1 MGSIRKSLAYSLA
14 DNYLG
19 LALQLVVSLVI
30 ARLLTP
36 TELGIF
42 SVAAV
47 FAALAATFRD
57 FGVADYLIQEK
68 ELTPAKIR
76 AAFSVSLMVS
86 WLIAAVMYAASGPVA
101 DFYRQPGIAEVMKI
115 QCLNFL
121 LIPIGAVA
129 MACHRRQLNYRP
141 LFVASLLS
149 NVTSLVVAITA
160 AFAGLSYLSLAWSSV
175 AAIVVTVAVSL
186 YFRPRDLPRWPSLTG
201 LGEIIHFGKHA
212 SGIYLVGQIGR
223 NAPEAVIG
231 RVLDM
236 ASVAFF
242 ARAIGLMD
250 LFNRSVLRAV
260 SRVCLPYF
268 SQSARTGH
276 GTHEAYL
283 KAVSL
288 ITGIGWPYFI
298 FVGIAAYPIIRL
310 LYGPQWTESVTL
322 AQILCLAAILE
333 LTYYSATEIMVSVGR
348 IDQGNRLQFFVQMIR
363 ISSLAL
369 VFPFGLTGA
378 CWGLV
383 GSTFIGAIIAQRFL
397 RQTIGLR
404 FSDLVQACAPSALVA
419 VLSVA
424 PVATLTLAIEP
435 SGSNYLVF
443 LIIGSL
449 ATGIAWLGAIY
460 ASHHPL
466 WSEVA
471 HAASSMKRSKR
482 TD

>member
-1 MGSIRKSLAYSLA
+1 MGSIRKSLVYSLA

-19 LALQLVVSLVI
+19 MALQLAVSLVI

-76 AAFSVSLMVS
+76 AAFSVSLMIS
-86 WLIAAVMYAASGPVA
+86 WLIAAAMYAASGPVA

-121 LIPIGAVA
+121 LIPVGAVA
-129 MACHRRQLNYRP
+129 MAYHRRQLNYRP
-141 LFVASLLS
+141 LFIASLLS
-149 NVTSLVVAITA
+149 NVAALIVAITA

-175 AAIVVTVAVSL
+175 AAITVTVAVSL
-186 YFRPRDLPRWPSLTG
+186 YFRPRELPRWPSLSG

-236 ASVAFF
+236 AAVAFF
-242 ARAIGLMD
+242 ARASGLME
-250 LFNRSVLRAV
+250 LFNRSILRAV
-260 SRVCLPYF
+260 GRVCLPYF
-268 SQSARTGH
+268 SQSARAGH
-276 GTHEAYL
+276 GTQEAYL

-288 ITGIGWPYFI
+288 ITGIGWPFFI

-310 LYGPQWTESVTL
+310 LFGPQWTESVML

-333 LTYYSATEIMVSVGR
+333 LPYYLATEVMVAVGR
-348 IDQGNRLQFFVQMIR
+348 IDQSNRLQFFVQTIR
-363 ISSLAL
+363 ICSLAL
-369 VFPFGLTGA
+369 VFPFGLVGV
-378 CWGLV
+378 CWGLI
-383 GSTFIGAIIAQRFL
+383 GSTLIGAIIAQGFL
-397 RQTIGLR
+397 QRIIGLR
-404 FSDLVQACAPSALVA
+404 VLDLLRICTPSALVA
-419 VLSVA
+419 VISVA
-424 PVATLTLAIEP
+424 PVVALTLAIEP
-435 SGSNYLVF
+435 TGSSYLMF
-443 LIIGSL
+443 LVVGSL
-449 ATGIAWLGAIY
+449 ATGAAWLGSLY
-460 ASHHPL
+460 ACHHPV
-466 WSEVA
+466 WSELA
-471 HAASSMKRSKR
+471 RAASSMKRSKR
-482 TD
+482 FD